1 MPKPL
6 RMLLAAIMASNT
18 LSEKIGQLP
27 CFLSLLSSFNYHL
40 KGLLFPGFQF
50 QQENFFYVLQKIT
63 SMEKEMLYLLPLKR
77 KKKKN
82 IISNKL
88 TKNNNASQ
96 LCSCSV
102 ACKSKITLWV
112 TK

>member
-1 MPKPL
+1 MPKQL

-40 KGLLFPGFQF
+40 KDLLFPGFQF
-50 QQENFFYVLQKIT
+50 QQENFFSVLQKNNKNGKGNVIYT
-63 SMEKEMLYLLPLKR
+63 AP

-82 IISNKL
+82 
-88 TKNNNASQ
+88 
-96 LCSCSV
+96 
-102 ACKSKITLWV
+102 
-112 TK
+112 

>member
-1 MPKPL
+1 
-6 RMLLAAIMASNT
+6 MLYQFAF
-18 LSEKIGQLP
+18 KFQLP
-27 CFLSLLSSFNYHL
+27 FERLA
-40 KGLLFPGFQF
+40 FPRFQF
-50 QQENFFYVLQKIT
+50 QQENFFSVLQKIT
-63 SMEKEMLYLLPLKR
+63 SMEKEKLYLLPL